1 MIKPEIMAPAGSFES
16 LAAALRSGADAVYFG
31 VGSLNMR
38 SGAAVNFRESELKK
52 AVRLCRV
59 AGVKAYL
66 TLNIIIYDR
75 ELKQVESLLD
85 AAAEAGVDAVIASDM
100 AVILAA
106 RRRGIAVHLS
116 VQANVSNLESLRFYA
131 QYCDVVVPA
140 RELSLEAVKHLIDSI
155 AVEHITG
162 PGGEPVKIE
171 LFAHGALCVAV
182 SGKCYMSL
190 TKYNASANR
199 GACLQ
204 NCRRRYRVIDLED
217 GNAME
222 LENGYVMSPADLCMI
237 RFIPELMAAGVA
249 GLQLEGRGRSADY
262 VAAVTQAYRRA
273 VDAVAD
279 DVFTPELAEQ
289 LEEQLKRVF
298 NRGFWHGG
306 YYLGE
311 EFGEWSG
318 AGGNH
323 SPVQKIHAGKVT
335 RYFSKAGVAELTLE
349 ARGVKTGDRLLIT
362 GPTTGA
368 LELTVESMRFNE
380 QPADSA
386 PKGGVIT
393 IPLERKVRIN
403 DKVFLVTE
411 RRFGELPERE

>member
-1 MIKPEIMAPAGSFES
+1 MIKPVIMAPAGSFES
-16 LAAALRSGADAVYFG
+16 LSAALRSGADAVYFG
-31 VGSLNMR
+31 VGTLNMR
-38 SGAAVNFRESELKK
+38 SGAAVNFTESDLTK
-52 AVRLCRV
+52 VMRLCRA

-66 TLNIIIYDR
+66 TLNIIIYDN
-75 ELKQVESLLD
+75 ELAQVESLLD
-85 AAAEAGVDAVIASDM
+85 AAASAGVDAVIASDL

-106 RRRGIAVHLS
+106 RRRGIPVHLS
-116 VQANVSNLESLRFYA
+116 VQANVSNLESLCFYA

-140 RELSLEAVKHLIDSI
+140 RELSLSAIKHFINSI
-155 AVEHITG
+155 AAEKING

-204 NCRRRYRVIDLED
+204 NCRRRYRVIDLDD
-217 GNAME
+217 GNAMD

-237 RFIPELMAAGVA
+237 RFIPELMSAGVSV
-249 GLQLEGRGRSADY
+249 LKLEGRGRSADY
-262 VAAVTQAYRRA
+262 VAVVTQAYRRA
-273 VDAVAD
+273 VDAVASGT
-279 DVFTPELAEQ
+279 FTPELAGQ
-289 LEEQLKRVF
+289 LEAQLNTVF

-335 RYFSKAGVAELTLE
+335 RYFSRAGIAELTLE
-349 ARGVKTGDRLLIT
+349 AQGVKVGDRLLIT

-368 LELTVESMRFNE
+368 LEVTVESMRFNDAE
-380 QPADSA
+380 AASA
-386 PKGGVIT
+386 PKGGIIT
-393 IPLERKVRIN
+393 IPVDRKVRIN

-411 RRFGELPERE
+411 RRFGEPLRN